1 MNTRKRVYL
10 DSCVLIELVKHKVGA
25 ATKQTDRAND
35 VSYVDALLEAARA
48 NEIDVLTSGLSVVEC
63 ISVNDKE
70 KELLARDLFA
80 LANKQTE
87 KFFSGLLESGRSGIK
102 LIQPTSPIQTK
113 ARDLRWLWNLSL
125 KGFDSVHTA
134 SALFMKCDELL
145 TTDDKFFANAEK
157 LSARGLPIR
166 KPSDT
171 KCLPEARKQQ
181 NLELKLA
188 SDTSSE

>member
-25 ATKQTDRAND
+25 ATKQTDRAYD

-70 KELLARDLFA
+70 KELVAR
-80 LANKQTE
+80 E
-87 KFFSGLLESGRSGIK
+87 FFSGLLESGRSGIK

-181 NLELKLA
+181 NLVLKLA
-188 SDTSSE
+188 SDRSSE